1 MKSNPKIKIIVLII
15 LGILFAFIPILTNNP
30 MFITS
35 EFKHDNLK
43 ISAVS
48 GKIHIDGNS
57 GWAAFKAAGN
67 CTGNGTYSNPYVI
80 EDLVIDGGGYENCIL
95 IENSN
100 VYFKIKNCSVYNSR
114 NLTAGIRLQNVN
126 NSQLIENYCTS
137 NHYGIYLRDSN
148 NNTISGNTPYENH
161 YGIYLA
167 LSDYN
172 NISGN
177 NANNNSYTGI
187 FIDYSAYNNITGNTV
202 NYNLRGIFLD
212 WSVNN
217 TVSYNTA
224 NSNGD
229 DGITIRGDNNIISGN
244 TANDNAYIGFIPIEL
259 IYTGLTIR
267 GDNNIISGNTANNNQ
282 YGIYLY
288 DSNYNIVSG
297 NTLIGNNVCIV
308 EDNCQGNTFSNN
320 GACTYGQSNII
331 SGYSFFFLF
340 GIIPVVLIILS
351 KKAKKS

>member
-1 MKSNPKIKIIVLII
+1 MKSNRKTKIIILII
-15 LGILFAFIPILTNNP
+15 LGILLAFSPILTANP
-30 MFITS
+30 SLIARDRDITS
-35 EFKHDNLK
+35 NDYDEFNQDNLK
-43 ISAVS
+43 NSAVS

-57 GWAAFKAAGN
+57 GWVAFKNAGN
-67 CTGNGTYSNPYVI
+67 CTGEGTYSQPYVI

-137 NHYGIYLRDSN
+137 
-148 NNTISGNTPYENH
+148 NH